1 MSSRSVV
8 AGLRTVAALGGSA
21 VAEGRTVADVVRA
34 LGPQARARLQPH
46 FERAGV
52 AYPPRTATF
61 VALKAER
68 RFELWAED
76 ARGQHFVREYE
87 IQAASGRLGPK
98 LVEGDLQVPE
108 GLYRVLFL
116 NPTSSYHLSM
126 KLDYP
131 NAFDR
136 RQAARDGRTQLGGD
150 IFIHGR
156 AVSIGCIA
164 LGDPAIEELFVLAH
178 DVGVPRLKAVLAPRD
193 FRRQRPDA
201 AGLRPDLPWLP
212 ELYAQLERELRK
224 YSR

>member
-1 MSSRSVV
+1 MTSRSVA
-8 AGLRTVAALGGSA
+8 AGLLSLSALGSGA
-21 VAEGRTVADVVRA
+21 VAERRTVADVVRS
-34 LGPQARARLQPH
+34 LGPEARARLRPH
-46 FERAGV
+46 FEKAGV
-52 AYPPRTATF
+52 AYPPRAATL

-68 RFELWAED
+68 RLELWAED
-76 ARGQHFVREYE
+76 ARGQRFVREYE

-136 RQAARDGRTQLGGD
+136 RQAARDGRRQLGGD

-178 DVGVPRLKAVLAPRD
+178 DVGVPRLKAVIAPQD

-201 AGLRPDLPWLP
+201 AGLRPDVGWLP
-212 ELYAQLERELRK
+212 ELYAQLERELRR
-224 YSR
+224 YTR